1 MSKKHHSTGT
11 RSRREAVRARRRAV
25 QARRWS
31 AIGAVLVI
39 ALIAIIAFA
48 FKPDGGTEAAAT
60 VQGAQEISAQQAYE
74 YYQTG
79 DYFFLDVRE
88 QEEWDNFHIPGTT
101 LIPLGELPDRLA
113 EVPTDKPIV
122 VVCNSGNRSQ
132 TGRDTLLQAGFTNVR
147 SMEGGVTGWSDLG
160 YPIEGTRP

>member
-1 MSKKHHSTGT
+1 MPRKHYPSGSK
-11 RSRREAVRARRRAV
+11 SRRELVRARRRA
-25 QARRWS
+25 ARVRNWM
-31 AIGAVLVI
+31 AIGAVLVV
-39 ALIAIIAFA
+39 ALIAIVAFA
-48 FKPDGGTEAAAT
+48 FKQGGSLTAVPT
-60 VQGAQEISAQQAYE
+60 VQGAQEISVQQAYE
-74 YYQTG
+74 YYQSG

-88 QEEWDNFHIPGTT
+88 QEEWDNFHIPDTT

-132 TGRDTLLQAGFTNVR
+132 TGRDMLLRAGFTNVT
-147 SMEGGVTGWSDLG
+147 SMEGGVTAWSDLG